1 MILMKNIRIGTRGS
15 KLALVQSEQVRD
27 ILHKHF
33 PDYNFELV
41 VIKTTGDKILDAPLS
56 KIGDK
61 GLFTKEIEKELLDGA
76 IDLAVHSMK
85 DMPTVLPPGLTIG
98 AVTARLNPL
107 DVFISGSGKMLRELK
122 PGDTIATGSLR
133 RKAQLLA
140 FMPGLNIIDI
150 RGNVQ
155 SRIKKMRDNPEIDGI
170 ILASAGIVRLG
181 LQDIISEIVP
191 EDIIVPAVGQASLAV
206 EIREYDHAIETIVAP
221 LDDRDSR
228 IAISCERTFLSEL
241 GGGCQVP
248 IAGLARVS
256 GDTITL
262 SGMVAGL
269 DGRKVFRGS
278 MNGPVSGHYQIG
290 RSLAREL
297 LDEGAKNILE
307 QIYGRSL

>member
-1 MILMKNIRIGTRGS
+1 MKKIRIGTRGS

-27 ILHKHF
+27 ILQKHF

-85 DMPTVLPPGLTIG
+85 DMPTALPPDLTIG
-98 AVTARLNPL
+98 AVTTRLNPMDL
-107 DVFISGSGKMLRELK
+107 FISGSGKMLRDLK

-140 FMPGLNIIDI
+140 FMPGLNILDM

-155 SRIKKMRDNPEIDGI
+155 SRIKKMRDDPEINGI

-191 EDIIVPAVGQASLAV
+191 EDIILPAVGQASLAV
-206 EIREYDHAIETIVAP
+206 EIRENDRAIETIVTH

-228 IAISCERTFLSEL
+228 TAITCERTFLSEL

-256 GDTITL
+256 GNTITL
-262 SGMVAGL
+262 SGMVADL
-269 DGRKVFRGS
+269 DGRKVFRGTAS
-278 MNGPVSGHYQIG
+278 GPVSDYNQVG

-297 LDEGAKNILE
+297 LDTGAKNILE